1 MGCNRFVFVGASL
14 LLGGCAT
21 ALTRSPAPAPA
32 PEAATAPETAATEPP
47 PAEMAE
53 PPLLAA
59 PTLAQASNGGGGG
72 GEYGTSAGE
81 KIVMGALQM
90 SSANTDGGS
99 TENIAGLLGA
109 GYFLRDEHEVG
120 AQLQVTY
127 FAPPGPN
134 SVAFFLAPYYNY
146 NFRVNPQLTIYGGPH
161 FGYARFEAGNDSDDS
176 VLLGLQ
182 AGGRYWLDRNTAAFA
197 EWRYSN
203 YEAFGSSTNE
213 FAILLGLAFA
223 F

>member
-1 MGCNRFVFVGASL
+1 MGCNRLVFVGASL

-21 ALTRSPAPAPA
+21 ASTSTSAPPPA

-47 PAEMAE
+47 PVEMAE
-53 PPLLAA
+53 PPELVAA
-59 PTLAQASNGGGGG
+59 KPEQATNGGG

-81 KIVMGALQM
+81 KIVMGAMQM

-99 TENIAGLLGA
+99 TQNVSGLLGA
-109 GYFLRDEHEVG
+109 GYFLADQHEVG
-120 AQLQVTY
+120 GELQITY

-134 SVAFFLAPYYNY
+134 SVAFFLAPYYNF

-161 FGYARFEAGNDSDDS
+161 LGYARFEAGNDSDDS
-176 VLLGLQ
+176 VLFGLQ

-213 FAILLGLAFA
+213 FAILLGLAYSF
-223 F
+223 

>member
-1 MGCNRFVFVGASL
+1 MGRNQLVFVGASL
-14 LLGGCAT
+14 LLGGCA
-21 ALTRSPAPAPA
+21 AAPTRTLAPPPA
-32 PEAATAPETAATEPP
+32 PEAAAAPGTAATEPP
-47 PAEMAE
+47 PVEMAE
-53 PPLLAA
+53 PPELVAA
-59 PTLAQASNGGGGG
+59 RPEQATNGGGGG
-72 GEYGTSAGE
+72 DYGADAGE
-81 KIVMGALQM
+81 KLVMGAMQM

-99 TENIAGLLGA
+99 TENTSGMLGF
-109 GYFLRDEHEVG
+109 GYFLTEQHEVG
-120 AQLQVTY
+120 GQLLVTY

-134 SVAFFLAPYYNY
+134 SVAFFLAPYYNF

-161 FGYARFEAGNDSDDS
+161 LGYARFEAGNQSDDS
-176 VLLGLQ
+176 VQIGVQ

-197 EWRYSN
+197 EWRYTN

>member
-1 MGCNRFVFVGASL
+1 MGCNRLVFVGASL

-21 ALTRSPAPAPA
+21 ASTSTSAPPPA

-47 PAEMAE
+47 PVEMAE
-53 PPLLAA
+53 PPLLVAA
-59 PTLAQASNGGGGG
+59 RPEQATNGGG

-81 KIVMGALQM
+81 KIVMGAMQM

-99 TENIAGLLGA
+99 TQNVSGLLGA
-109 GYFLRDEHEVG
+109 GYFLADQHEVG
-120 AQLQVTY
+120 GELQITY

-134 SVAFFLAPYYNY
+134 SVAFFLAPYYNF

-161 FGYARFEAGNDSDDS
+161 LGYARFEAGNDSDDS
-176 VLLGLQ
+176 VLFGLQ

-213 FAILLGLAFA
+213 FAILLGLAYSF
-223 F
+223 

>member
-1 MGCNRFVFVGASL
+1 MGVHRLVFVGASL
-14 LLGGCAT
+14 LIGGCA
-21 ALTRSPAPAPA
+21 AAPTRTPAPPPA

-47 PAEMAE
+47 PVEMAE
-53 PPLLAA
+53 PPELLAA
-59 PTLAQASNGGGGG
+59 KPEQATNSGGGS
-72 GEYGTSAGE
+72 EYGTSAGE
-81 KIVMGALQM
+81 KIVMGAMQM

-109 GYFLRDEHEVG
+109 GYFLADQHEVG
-120 AQLQVTY
+120 AELQVTY

-134 SVAFFLAPYYNY
+134 SVAFFLAPYYNFNY
-146 NFRVNPQLTIYGGPH
+146 RVNPQLTIYGGPH
-161 FGYARFEAGNDSDDS
+161 LGYARFEAGNDSDDS
-176 VLLGLQ
+176 VLFGVQ